1 MGTIVCEYCGK
12 EIEGNYVKYKDKYF
26 CRHDNDECL
35 REWLYD
41 QTDGECEY
49 GTIIAGEKYEINPE
63 WTEVYLNTLGMSKQD
78 F

>member
-1 MGTIVCEYCGK
+1 MKCECCGK
-12 EIEGNYVKYKDKYF
+12 EIEGNYVKYQGLYFHRYEDDKCF
-26 CRHDNDECL
+26 

-49 GTIIAGEKYEINPE
+49 GTYNAGVEYPIAPE
-63 WTEVYLNTLGMSKQD
+63 WSEDYLNTLGMSKSD